1 MRTIGFLHRS
11 GVAVECGRTVRDA
24 AAIMEQ
30 AGIGSLAVLDD
41 NRLVGIVTD
50 RDFVRRVLA
59 CDLPADVRVDSVM
72 SSPVVTIDVDA
83 DIEKAFEMFRTH
95 GLRRLPVVDDERFV
109 GMLTIDDLL
118 VMVASQLGDLVRP
131 VTAEILFAH
140 RDVPAPVS
148 R

>member
-1 MRTIGFLHRS
+1 MRTIGLLHRS
-11 GVAVECGRTVRDA
+11 GVAVECARTVRDA

-30 AGIGSLAVLDD
+30 AGIGSLAVLDED
-41 NRLVGIVTD
+41 RLVGIVTD

-59 CDLPADVRVDSVM
+59 RNLPGDVRVDSVM
-72 SSPVVTIDVDA
+72 SAPVVTIDVDS
-83 DIEKAFEMFRTH
+83 DIDQAFEMFRTH

-118 VMVASQLGDLVRP
+118 VMVADQLAALVRP
-131 VTAEILFAH
+131 VTAEILVAH
-140 RDVPAPVS
+140 RDVPAPAV

>member
-1 MRTIGFLHRS
+1 
-11 GVAVECGRTVRDA
+11 
-24 AAIMEQ
+24 MEQ